1 MTADSTTW
9 WEDPS
14 TNWDI
19 GVAAKVVDV
28 LSYAYDTRDKVRPI
42 VVRFD
47 VEWAGAPPQATPVRD
62 VWIWALRRLSAIGGV
77 LDLLAAVLHDDAS
90 SQFHTP
96 LRGLLGDRLGEV
108 DARNVAIHG
117 LPPPPTAGPDP
128 VVESIV
134 KADPATVGAT
144 RGELQAIT
152 AASAGWLEPRAGIQ
166 ATIDM
171 MARTAM
177 IEVAG
182 QAAGT
187 GFLVGHDL
195 ILTAAHVLDRRKWPP
210 SPPPTEVQVV
220 FDYMFAGRSPAES
233 GTRVD
238 VDDFVTGS
246 LPTEAEAAG
255 TVGANWAAP
264 ANRLDFAVIKLK
276 TPVPDPPPDAPIRTP
291 ARGHYQLHLLQG
303 EYNFDACKSYMI
315 MQHPLGD
322 FLKYSLF
329 TGSPIL
335 NSGKTRIRYGGNTL
349 GGASGSPIVDS
360 RGRLVGLHHYA
371 EGANNQG
378 VPIAVIAQTLL
389 NGKHAALFQSG
400 GWLDPATPQPTHPD
414 PFATSAILQRR
425 PFVNRQN
432 LRQTMRK
439 MAERS
444 DGMRILAINGESGA
458 GVSYSYL
465 LASHI
470 ADRSRLWPALKEVAP
485 GGLRAVKI
493 DLRSYYESFGVERVR
508 TAITAK
514 LLKDLGVADA
524 STDPLSQEARE
535 TIRVVDEIAR
545 TLRDSDKQWWLFF
558 DGIDNMLTVKQG
570 AVDELIHALIDV
582 ADDVQ
587 IPLRI
592 VLAGRKAQEFADEH
606 TDGWAEQDSAL
617 GLTRGDVDAWLRQ
630 RAQEENRGIEATKL
644 DAKLSEL
651 FPPGPLPEPRKLAR
665 TLPAALVE
673 VLTP

>member
-1 MTADSTTW
+1 MADDSTTW

-62 VWIWALRRLSAIGGV
+62 VWIWALRRLSAIGSV

-134 KADPATVGAT
+134 KTDPATVGAT

-152 AASAGWLEPRAGIQ
+152 AANAGWLEPRAGIQ

-195 ILTAAHVLDRRKWPP
+195 ILTAAHVLDRRNWPP
-210 SPPPTEVQVV
+210 SPRPTEVQVV

-264 ANRLDFAVIKLK
+264 ANRLDFAVIRLK
-276 TPVPDPPPDAPIRTP
+276 TPVPDPPADAPIRTP

-335 NSGKTRIRYGGNTL
+335 NSGKTRMRYGGNTL

-378 VPIAVIAQTLL
+378 VPIAVIARRARSCS
-389 NGKHAALFQSG
+389 AARSST
-400 GWLDPATPQPTHPD
+400 AR
-414 PFATSAILQRR
+414 TSAR
-425 PFVNRQN
+425 PCARWPNGP
-432 LRQTMRK
+432 
-439 MAERS
+439 MACASSRS
-444 DGMRILAINGESGA
+444 TARAAQVSRTRI
-458 GVSYSYL
+458 YSHPTSPTDQDY
-465 LASHI
+465 
-470 ADRSRLWPALKEVAP
+470 
-485 GGLRAVKI
+485 GL
-493 DLRSYYESFGVERVR
+493 
-508 TAITAK
+508 
-514 LLKDLGVADA
+514 
-524 STDPLSQEARE
+524 
-535 TIRVVDEIAR
+535 
-545 TLRDSDKQWWLFF
+545 
-558 DGIDNMLTVKQG
+558 
-570 AVDELIHALIDV
+570 H
-582 ADDVQ
+582 
-587 IPLRI
+587 
-592 VLAGRKAQEFADEH
+592 
-606 TDGWAEQDSAL
+606 
-617 GLTRGDVDAWLRQ
+617 
-630 RAQEENRGIEATKL
+630 
-644 DAKLSEL
+644 
-651 FPPGPLPEPRKLAR
+651 
-665 TLPAALVE
+665 
-673 VLTP
+673 